1 MEIACILHPRLIGW
15 CENEGKIM
23 SKRRHLA
30 PWGRKAEALRA
41 LEAGGGP
48 PDEQAL
54 AALEGRPAIYHCVS
68 RIVWRELALGEAEK
82 EHFVRLLRK
91 WEAFCKVR
99 VLTFCAMTNHFH
111 ILVEVPERPAE
122 DPSDEELLDHL
133 RLIHGRAKIEEIRQ
147 EVEHWREMELD
158 EKAEEIRQRFLRRMW
173 DLSWFMRQLKQAF
186 TKWFNKRHGKK
197 GHLWEEKFK
206 SMLVEEGK
214 AARVVAGYIDLNP
227 VRAGIAA
234 DPADYRWSGWGEAAA
249 GKRQAREGIRQVML
263 ERELGR
269 SNVERALRD
278 VSEWEDVAG
287 AYAALLAED
296 GGAGNASGGVAQER
310 KFRGRKPA
318 GGARLTEAQLLRRKV
333 RYFVDGMVIGTKG
346 FVEGVFRLSR
356 PWFGSGRKDGARRI
370 SGAATDLTTVR
381 TLQVK
386 PMGR

>member
-1 MEIACILHPRLIGW
+1 MA
-15 CENEGKIM
+15 
-23 SKRRHLA
+23 KRRHLA

-41 LEAGGGP
+41 AEPGGGP

-54 AALEGRPAIYHCVS
+54 AALEGKPALYHCVS
-68 RIVWRELALGEAEK
+68 RIVWRELVLGEAEK

-99 VLTFCAMTNHFH
+99 VLTFCAMSNHFH

-122 DPSDEELLDHL
+122 DPDDEELLAHL
-133 RLIHGRAKIEEIRQ
+133 RLIHGRAKVEEIRA
-147 EVEHWREMELD
+147 EIERWRELELD

-186 TKWFNKRHGKK
+186 TKWWNKRHEKK
-197 GHLWEEKFK
+197 GHLWEERFR

-227 VRAGIAA
+227 VRAGIVK

-249 GKRQAREGIRQVML
+249 GRRKAREGIRQVML

-269 SNVERALRD
+269 ANAERASRD
-278 VSEWEDVAG
+278 VSEWEGVAE
-287 AYAALLAED
+287 AYAGLMAED
-296 GGAGNASGGVAQER
+296 REGEGVSGFSVQER
-310 KFRGRKPA
+310 QIRGRKPA
-318 GGARLTEAQLLRRKV
+318 RGPRLTEAQMLRRKV
-333 RYFVDGMVIGTKG
+333 RYFVDGMVIGGKG

-356 PWFGSGRKDGARRI
+356 PWFGSARRDGARRI
-370 SGAATDLTTVR
+370 PGAATELATVR
-381 TLQVK
+381 VLRVH
-386 PMGR
+386 PMGGGAAGA

>member
-1 MEIACILHPRLIGW
+1 
-15 CENEGKIM
+15 M
-23 SKRRHLA
+23 SNRRHLA

-41 LEAGGGP
+41 LEPGNGP
-48 PDEQAL
+48 PDERAL
-54 AALEGRPAIYHCVS
+54 AALEGKPAIYHCVS
-68 RIVWRELALGEAEK
+68 RIVWRELALGETEK
-82 EHFVRLLRK
+82 EHFVRLMRK

-99 VLTFCAMTNHFH
+99 VMTFCAMTNHFH

-122 DPSDEELLDHL
+122 DPTDDELLEHL
-133 RLIHGRAKIEEIRQ
+133 RLIHGNARIEEIRA
-147 EVEHWREMELD
+147 EIGHWREMELD

-186 TKWFNKRHGKK
+186 TKWFNKRHGKE
-197 GHLWEEKFK
+197 GHLWQAKFK

-249 GKRQAREGIRQVML
+249 GKRKAREGIRQVML

-269 SNVERALRD
+269 SNAQRALRE

-287 AYAALLAED
+287 AYAGLLAED
-296 GGAGNASGGVAQER
+296 DGKEGSASGGGGRER
-310 KFRGRKPA
+310 KTRGRKPA

-346 FVEGVFRLSR
+346 FVEGVFQLSR
-356 PWFGSGRKDGARRI
+356 PWFGSARKDGARRI
-370 SGAATDLTTVR
+370 AGAATELTTVR
-381 TLQVK
+381 TLRVK
-386 PMGR
+386 PMGQ